1 MPKASP
7 IKDSFNAGEFSPL
20 MAARVRFDKYPNALE
35 TCLNMVPLVQGGV
48 TARSGTYFVAA
59 VKDSAKKVKLLAF
72 EFSTTQA
79 YVLEFGDLYMRVY
92 KDHGQVESAPNTP
105 YELVTPYAEADLF
118 ELKFTQSADVLYVAH
133 PSYAPRKITRTGH
146 AAWTISTIDFQDGP
160 YLNLNATTTTL
171 TPSAVSG
178 AGITLTASASLFAST
193 DVGRLVRIKHS
204 STWGWAKITAYTSA
218 TQVTATVYSN
228 FGATTASLDWRLGLW
243 SATTGYPACVTFFE
257 DRLFWAGSPAAP
269 QRLDGSRTGN
279 YENMAPTDASGT
291 VAADNAVSFTL
302 NSSDVNVIRWLID
315 DEKGLFAGTVKGE
328 WIVRPSSASE
338 ALSPTNIS
346 AKRPTSN
353 GSADIAPCRTSKA
366 PVYVQRAGR
375 KVRALQYVFE
385 LDGFHSPN
393 LTRYADHV
401 TESGIVDMDF
411 QAEPYPILWAVRTD
425 GVVAGLTIEND
436 EEVLGW
442 HRHVLGGAFGS
453 GAAVVES
460 VASIPTP
467 DGTGEETWFVVKRT
481 INGATKRYVEY
492 LTPFWDGTGAQED
505 AFFVDCGLTYDG
517 APATAMSGLSHLE
530 GQEVAILADGA
541 AHPNKTVSAGAVT
554 LDYAASV
561 VHIGLPYNKDIKTLR
576 LEAGAADGTSQG
588 KTKRI
593 HSVVY
598 RFFETLGVK
607 HGPNEDTLSPIQ
619 FRSAADPMGSAP
631 PLYTGDMG
639 ESFEGDYD
647 SAGQVFVR
655 SYQPYPMTLLAIMPQ
670 VNTQDDGQ
678 RRGRG

>member
-1 MPKASP
+1 MKASP
-7 IKDSFNAGEFSPL
+7 IKESFNAGEFSPL
-20 MAARVRFDKYPNALE
+20 MEARVRFDKYPNALK

-48 TARSGTYFVAA
+48 TARSGTYFVSE
-59 VKDSAKKVKLLAF
+59 VKTSSKKVKLVAF

-92 KDHGQVESAPNTP
+92 KDRGQVESSPGVA

-118 ELKFTQSADVLYVAH
+118 HLKFTQSADVLYVAH

-146 AAWTISTIDFQDGP
+146 AAWTITAIDFKDGP
-160 YLNLNATTTTL
+160 YLNLNTTTTTI
-171 TPSAVSG
+171 TPSATTG
-178 AGITLTASASLFAST
+178 AGITLTASANLFAST

-228 FGATTASLDWRLGLW
+228 FGGTTASLDWRLGVW
-243 SATTGYPACVTFFE
+243 SATTGYPSCVAFFE
-257 DRLFWAGSPAAP
+257 DRLFWAGATAAP
-269 QRLDGSRTGN
+269 QRLDGSRTGD
-279 YENMAPTDASGT
+279 YENFAPSEANGT
-291 VAADNAVSFTL
+291 VAADHAVSFTL

-315 DEKGLFAGTVKGE
+315 DEKGLFAGSVKGE
-328 WIVRPSSASE
+328 WIVRPSTASE

-353 GSADIAPCRTSKA
+353 GSANIAPVRTSKA

-411 QAEPYPILWAVRTD
+411 AAEPYPILWAVRAD
-425 GVVAGLTIEND
+425 GVLAGLTIEND

-442 HRHVLGGAFGS
+442 HRHILGGSFGS

-460 VASIPTP
+460 VACIPTP
-467 DGTGEETWFVVKRT
+467 DGTSEEAWFVVKRT
-481 INGATKRYVEY
+481 INGSTKRYIEY
-492 LTPFWDGTGAQED
+492 LKPFWDGTLSQKD
-505 AFFVDCGLTYDG
+505 AFFVDCGLTYNG
-517 APATAMSGLSHLE
+517 APATAMSGLGHLE
-530 GQEVAILADGA
+530 GQTVTILADGA
-541 AHPNKTVSAGAVT
+541 AHPDKTVSGGAVT
-554 LDYAASV
+554 LDRAASV
-561 VHIGLPYNKDIKTLR
+561 VHIGLGYNKDVETLR
-576 LEAGAADGTSQG
+576 LEAGAADGTAQG

-593 HSVVY
+593 HSVVF

-607 HGPNEDTLSPIQ
+607 QGPDVGTLSPIQ
-619 FRSAADPMGSAP
+619 FRTGSDPMDSAP
-631 PLYTGDMG
+631 PLYTGDIG

-647 SAGQVFVR
+647 SAARIFVR
-655 SYQPYPMTLLAIMPQ
+655 SYQPFPMTLLALMPQ
-670 VNTQDDGQ
+670 VVTQDDGQ

>member
-1 MPKASP
+1 MKASP
-7 IKDSFNAGEFSPL
+7 IKESFNAGEFSPL
-20 MAARVRFDKYPNALE
+20 MEARVRFDKYPNALK

-48 TARSGTYFVAA
+48 TARSGTYFVSE
-59 VKDSAKKVKLLAF
+59 VKTSSKKVKLVAF

-92 KDHGQVESAPNTP
+92 KDHGQVESSPGVA

-133 PSYAPRKITRTGH
+133 PDYAPRKITRTGH
-146 AAWTISTIDFQDGP
+146 AAWTITAIDFKDGP
-160 YLNLNATTTTL
+160 YLNLNTTTT
-171 TPSAVSG
+171 TIAPSATTG

-204 STWGWAKITAYTSA
+204 STWGWAKITAYASA
-218 TQVTATVYSN
+218 TSVTATVYGN
-228 FGATTASLDWRLGLW
+228 FAATTASLDWRLGIW
-243 SATTGYPACVTFFE
+243 SATTGYPSCVTFFE
-257 DRLFWAGSPAAP
+257 DRLFWAGATAAP
-269 QRLDGSRTGN
+269 QRLDGSRTGD
-279 YENMAPTDASGT
+279 YENFAPSEANGT
-291 VAADNAVSFTL
+291 VAADHAVSFTL

-315 DEKGLFAGTVKGE
+315 DEKGLFAGSVKGE
-328 WIVRPSSASE
+328 WIVRPSTASE

-353 GSADIAPCRTSKA
+353 GSANIAPVRTSKA

-411 QAEPYPILWAVRTD
+411 AAEPYPILWAVRAD
-425 GVVAGLTIEND
+425 GVLAGLTIEND

-442 HRHVLGGAFGS
+442 HRHILGGSFGS

-460 VASIPTP
+460 VACIPTP
-467 DGTGEETWFVVKRT
+467 DGTSEEAWFVVKRT
-481 INGATKRYVEY
+481 INGSTKRYVEY
-492 LTPFWDGTGAQED
+492 LKPFWDGTLGQEY

-517 APATAMSGLSHLE
+517 APATAMSGLGHLE
-530 GQEVAILADGA
+530 GQTVTILADGA
-541 AHPNKTVSAGAVT
+541 AHPDKTVSGGAVT
-554 LDYAASV
+554 LDRAASV
-561 VHIGLPYNKDIKTLR
+561 VHIGLGYNKDVETLR
-576 LEAGAADGTSQG
+576 LEAGAADGTAQG

-607 HGPNEDTLSPIQ
+607 QGPGVDTLSPIQ
-619 FRSAADPMGSAP
+619 FRTGSDRMDSAP
-631 PLYTGDMG
+631 PLYTGDIG
-639 ESFEGDYD
+639 EPFEGDYD
-647 SAGQVFVR
+647 SAARIFVR
-655 SYQPYPMTLLAIMPQ
+655 GYQPFPMTLLALMPQ
-670 VNTQDDGQ
+670 VVTQDDGQ

>member
-7 IKDSFNAGEFSPL
+7 IKESFNAGEFSPL

-48 TARSGTYFVAA
+48 TARPGTYFVAA
-59 VKDSAKKVKLLAF
+59 VKDSSKKVKLLAF

-160 YLNLNATTTTL
+160 YLNLNTTTTTI
-171 TPSAVSG
+171 TPSAVTG
-178 AGITLTASASLFAST
+178 AGITLTASAATFAAT
-193 DVGRLVRIKHS
+193 DVGRLVRVKHS
-204 STWGWAKITAYTSA
+204 STWGWAKITAYTST

-228 FGATTASLDWRLGLW
+228 FGATTASVDWRLGLW

-257 DRLFWAGSPAAP
+257 DRLFWAGCPAAP

-279 YENMAPTDASGT
+279 YENMAPTAADGT
-291 VAADNAVSFTL
+291 VAADHAVSFTL

-315 DEKGLFAGTVKGE
+315 DEKGLFAGSVKGE
-328 WIVRPSSASE
+328 WIIRPSASSE

-353 GSADIAPCRTSKA
+353 GSADIAPCRTNKA

-442 HRHVLGGAFGS
+442 HRHVFGGAFGS
-453 GAAVVES
+453 GAAVAES

-467 DGTGEETWFVVKRT
+467 DGTGEESWFVVKRT
-481 INGATKRYVEY
+481 IDGVTKRYVEY
-492 LTPFWDGTGAQED
+492 LTPFWDGTLAQED

-517 APATAMSGLSHLE
+517 APATTMSGLSHLE

-541 AHPNKTVSAGAVT
+541 AHPNRTVASGAVT
-554 LDYAASV
+554 LAYSASV
-561 VHIGLPYNKDIKTLR
+561 VHIGLPYNKDVKTLR

-593 HSVVY
+593 HSIVF

-607 HGPNEDTLSPIQ
+607 QGPDESHLSPIQ
-619 FRSAADPMGSAP
+619 FRAATDPMGSAP

-647 SAGQVFVR
+647 SAAQVLVR

-670 VNTQDDGQ
+670 ASTQDDGQ